1 MCTEIRKLQPKYFLS
16 SSCMLLLSEMKC
28 FIQFPTIFAIAVYL
42 FFFVSLFVC
51 FCYCFFFF
59 IIILLSF
66 ILLFF
71 LYFTTH
77 IFVTLIKDY
86 KIYLVA
92 KRPQQACQSFPK
104 EISHFPCFFFNRYF
118 VSMNMLCKLFIGLHT
133 RYLQC
138 LSKNKIPDCFHK
150 LSHSYLYQGI
160 EYRAELIRH
169 RK

>member
-1 MCTEIRKLQPKYFLS
+1 MCTEMQKLQPKQFLS
-16 SSCMLLLSEMKC
+16 SSCMLLSSEMKC
-28 FIQFPTIFAIAVYL
+28 FILFATMFAITVYL
-42 FFFVSLFVC
+42 VFLSLCLFV
-51 FCYCFFFF
+51 FCYCLFFFF
-59 IIILLSF
+59 IIILLYF

-71 LYFTTH
+71 LYLTTH

-92 KRPQQACQSFPK
+92 KRPQQGCQSFPNK

-138 LSKNKIPDCFHK
+138 LRKTRFRTAFINSCILTAYIRGLN
-150 LSHSYLYQGI
+150 I
-160 EYRAELIRH
+160 EL
-169 RK
+169 K